1 MNQIESQWDKLL
13 KIKTTGRDDSRSD
26 QYRYPYEPTQYLVLE
41 RLANSGLISKKNTVR
56 CRSVGVEYD
65 ERIFSAAESNREHAV
80 SGRRVS
86 FELTGAEEYAVPT
99 DVDRCYFLIRFL

>member
-41 RLANSGLISKKNTVR
+41 RLANSGLISKKNTVLDYGTGEGQGMVFIFPIR
-56 CRSVGVEYD
+56 RDADLSVWNMMSV
-65 ERIFSAAESNREHAV
+65 FLVQQN
-80 SGRRVS
+80 
-86 FELTGAEEYAVPT
+86 LTENMRYRAEEY
-99 DVDRCYFLIRFL
+99 LLS